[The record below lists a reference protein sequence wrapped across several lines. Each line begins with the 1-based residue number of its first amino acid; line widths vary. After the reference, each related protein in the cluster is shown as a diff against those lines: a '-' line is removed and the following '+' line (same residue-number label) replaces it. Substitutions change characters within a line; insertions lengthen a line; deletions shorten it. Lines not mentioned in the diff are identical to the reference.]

1 MPIDSEI
8 RKGRRTCELLIVRD
22 LMEYV
27 CTINEANM
35 GLQIAAVDRDMM
47 IKMGVTPQIVMNL
60 EDNQTQ

>member
-1 MPIDSEI
+1 
-8 RKGRRTCELLIVRD
+8 
-22 LMEYV
+22 MEYV